1 MAAGAITLSACGSPN
16 PSAIVSAR
24 AAADHA
30 SAVLVTDT
38 ATVLGATS
46 TVSGFVGRSTAS
58 VTWTDGALGALTI
71 TEHHAHLYVSGSTP
85 MLAHVLH
92 LSARA
97 QRILGGGTV
106 DLVAGDAPF
115 ASLKALVSLSGILT
129 PFIATSH
136 RSTSTVQ
143 GPGGASTTV
152 VTGSITVAHGW
163 SGIASLTMA
172 TASSLPSF
180 GLLEVRNGTQHAS
193 RSAHFTN
200 WGTTA
205 YVVSAP
211 PTSIPFSHIVDR

>member
-16 PSAIVSAR
+16 PSVIASAR

-46 TVSGFVGRSTAS
+46 TISGFIGRSTAS
-58 VTWTDGALGALTI
+58 ITWTDGALGALTI
-71 TEHHAHLYVSGSTP
+71 TEDHAHLYVSGSTP

-129 PFIATSH
+129 PFIATS
-136 RSTSTVQ
+136 
-143 GPGGASTTV
+143 
-152 VTGSITVAHGW
+152 GW

-211 PTSIPFSHIVDR
+211 PTSIPFSQIVDR

>member
-1 MAAGAITLSACGSPN
+1 
-16 PSAIVSAR
+16 
-24 AAADHA
+24 
-30 SAVLVTDT
+30 
-38 ATVLGATS
+38 
-46 TVSGFVGRSTAS
+46 
-58 VTWTDGALGALTI
+58 
-71 TEHHAHLYVSGSTP
+71 
-85 MLAHVLH
+85 
-92 LSARA
+92 
-97 QRILGGGTV
+97 
-106 DLVAGDAPF
+106 
-115 ASLKALVSLSGILT
+115 
-129 PFIATSH
+129 
-136 RSTSTVQ
+136 
-143 GPGGASTTV
+143 V